1 MDLAGAAHSQGA
13 DVINDDKTVLPP
25 FWCDDDGHDRT
36 AIFNFYRFCQLAE
49 RLAGTRLGEGASPKP
64 DPIRLLPYAGMGFP
78 AGELRATETDAEH
91 PERPPVVRVNF
102 MGLYGVESPLP
113 TSLTDDITR
122 GREGHEAMMAF
133 LDIFNHRILTQYY
146 RIWRKYHY
154 PSAFEPGGT
163 DAVSQSLMAL
173 VGITRSENPPAS
185 RLLALLPTLLHPT
198 HTADGLAAVI
208 EAQAERT
215 RVEVKRHYPVMM
227 PVDEQAQLSMDH
239 HRTLGEHLI
248 LGDEMDDVNYCV
260 AVELYTDDPDEAR
273 GWMPDGQL
281 RKDVMELLKVY
292 LGCYYDVRLWVTIP
306 TRLLPSPC
314 LDDRPLFSGYNI
326 MLGLDDGP
334 VDDDLPKT
342 VRIPVGQLRESAF
355 ERKLQPENSD
365 DLEATKGFC
374 ALLSSK
380 HVTQAGNRTRDG
392 H

>member
-1 MDLAGAAHSQGA
+1 MDLAGAAHSQST
-13 DVINDDKTVLPP
+13 DVMNDDNTALPP
-25 FWCDDDGHDRT
+25 FWLDEEGHDRT
-36 AIFNFYRFCQLAE
+36 ALFNFYRFCQLAE
-49 RLAGTRLGEGASPKP
+49 RRARTRLGEGRSPES
-64 DPIRLLPYAGMGFP
+64 DPIRLLPYPGMGFP
-78 AGELRATETDAEH
+78 AGELRSTVTDEEH

-173 VGITRSENPPAS
+173 VGITRSETPPAS

-215 RVEVKRHYPVMM
+215 RVEVRPHYPVMM
-227 PVDEQAQLSMDH
+227 PVEERARLSMDNR
-239 HRTLGEHLI
+239 RTLGEYLI
-248 LGDEMDDVNYCV
+248 LGDEIRDANFCA

-281 RKDVMELLKVY
+281 RKDVMDLLRVY
-292 LGCYYDVRLWVTIP
+292 LGCDYDVRLWVTIP
-306 TRLLPSPC
+306 TRLLPRPR
-314 LDDRPLFSGYNI
+314 LGDRRLFAGYNV

-334 VDDDLPKT
+334 VADGLPKT
-342 VRIPVGQLRESAF
+342 VRIRVGRLRDHEFEQKRQQSVKSNKAESDEGLF
-355 ERKLQPENSD
+355 VL
-365 DLEATKGFC
+365 
-374 ALLSSK
+374 
-380 HVTQAGNRTRDG
+380 
-392 H
+392 

>member
-1 MDLAGAAHSQGA
+1 MGVAGAAHSQGT
-13 DVINDDKTVLPP
+13 DVINDDNTALPP
-25 FWCDDDGHDRT
+25 FWRDEDGHDRT
-36 AIFNFYRFCQLAE
+36 AMFNFYRFCQLAE
-49 RLAGTRLGEGASPKP
+49 RLAGTRLGEGRSPEP

-78 AGELRATETDAEH
+78 SGELHATETNEEH

-163 DAVSQSLMAL
+163 DEVSQSLMAL
-173 VGITRSENPPAS
+173 VGVTRSENPPAS

-208 EAQAERT
+208 EALAERT
-215 RVEVKRHYPVMM
+215 RVEVKPHYPVMM
-227 PVDEQAQLSMDH
+227 PVDEQAQLSMEN

-248 LGDEMDDVNYCV
+248 LGDEIRDVNYCV

-281 RKDVMELLKVY
+281 RKDVMALLKVY
-292 LGCYYDVRLWVTIP
+292 LGCDYDVRLWVTIP
-306 TRLLPSPC
+306 TRLLP
-314 LDDRPLFSGYNI
+314 RPRLGDSGLFAGYNV
-326 MLGLDDGP
+326 MLGLDEGP
-334 VDDDLPKT
+334 PAEDLPQT
-342 VRIPVGQLRESAF
+342 ARIRVGRLRE
-355 ERKLQPENSD
+355 RSD
-365 DLEATKGFC
+365 DG
-374 ALLSSK
+374 
-380 HVTQAGNRTRDG
+380 
-392 H
+392 

>member
-1 MDLAGAAHSQGA
+1 MT
-13 DVINDDKTVLPP
+13 DDNPHNLPP
-25 FWCDDDGHDRT
+25 FWRDEDGNDRT
-36 AIFNFYRFCQLAE
+36 SMFNFYRFCQLAE
-49 RLAGTRLGEGASPKP
+49 RSANTRLGEGASPKP

-113 TSLTDDITR
+113 TALTDDITR

-154 PSAFEPGGT
+154 PQAFEPGGT

-173 VGITRSENPPAS
+173 TGITRSENPPAS

-215 RVEVKRHYPVMM
+215 RVEVKPHYPVMM
-227 PVDEQAQLSMDH
+227 PVEERARLSMDNR
-239 HRTLGEHLI
+239 RTLGEHLI
-248 LGDEMDDVNYCV
+248 LGDEVRDANYCA
-260 AVELYTDDPDEAR
+260 AVEMYTDDPDEAR

-281 RKDVMELLKVY
+281 RKDVMALLKVY
-292 LGCYYDVRLWVTIP
+292 LGCDYDVRLWVTIP
-306 TRLLPSPC
+306 TRLLPRPR
-314 LDDRPLFSGYNI
+314 LGDRRLFAGYNV
-326 MLGLDDGP
+326 MLGLDEGP
-334 VDDDLPKT
+334 VADDLPKT
-342 VRIPVGQLRESAF
+342 VRIRVGRLRDQAF
-355 ERKLQPENSD
+355 ERKQQQQPVVSD
-365 DLEATKGFC
+365 EAESDEGFFV
-374 ALLSSK
+374 L
-380 HVTQAGNRTRDG
+380 
-392 H
+392 